1 MQWKPTMSRK
11 LPIQGKTSVITS
23 SLGIALRRYDRY
35 SLSEL
40 SSGYE
45 DISDARTCGYRVI
58 FSDKSPFRA
67 FLGCLLTSPQP
78 RLKSFTAGL
87 LQVAGFGIPTKPG
100 GFIVSL

>member
-1 MQWKPTMSRK
+1 MTGTVYQNYPPAM
-11 LPIQGKTSVITS
+11 KTSLTHVHAA
-23 SLGIALRRYDRY
+23 IALF
-35 SLSEL
+35 
-40 SSGYE
+40 
-45 DISDARTCGYRVI
+45 

-87 LQVAGFGIPTKPG
+87 LQVAGFGIPTKTG